1 MIVPS
6 PKTISTVTSKS
17 SGAFPGL
24 MYLLA
29 ISHSHCLSLLGNANS
44 KRRLQESNR
53 FGTKI

>member
-29 ISHSHCLSLLGNANS
+29 ISHSHCLPLLGNANS
-44 KRRLQESNR
+44 KRQLQE
-53 FGTKI
+53 